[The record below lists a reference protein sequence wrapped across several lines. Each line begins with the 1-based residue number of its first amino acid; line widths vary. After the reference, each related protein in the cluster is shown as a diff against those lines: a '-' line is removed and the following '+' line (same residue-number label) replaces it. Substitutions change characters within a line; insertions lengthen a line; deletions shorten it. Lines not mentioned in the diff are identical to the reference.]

1 MIKALQ
7 KKFFVTA
14 MIAIT
19 VLLLVLLGMIN
30 AVNAWSTEQQ
40 SDRRV
45 AMLLD
50 NEIS

>member
-7 KKFFVTA
+7 KKLIVAA

-30 AVNAWSTEQQ
+30 TVKDVYKRQVQTQ
-40 SDRRV
+40 
-45 AMLLD
+45 L
-50 NEIS
+50 